1 MTIVGNSA
9 TQKYDLLKVGDMDIE
24 VVIAEDTI
32 LKTKV
37 AEVEDIILAQDTKVG
52 MVKDK
57 IMT

>member
-1 MTIVGNSA
+1 VTIVGNSA

>member
-1 MTIVGNSA
+1 
-9 TQKYDLLKVGDMDIE
+9 MDIE
-24 VVIAEDTI
+24 VDIAEDTI